1 MPTTD
6 LLTPIITEK
15 SLRLAASGK
24 FSFYVTRAATKTSL
38 KPALETMFKVNVV
51 KINIVSLPA
60 KTRHSGKRRLAAIG
74 NWRKKAV
81 VTLKF
86 GQSIEYFKLPEA
98 KK

>member
-1 MPTTD
+1 MPITD

-24 FSFYVTRAATKTSL
+24 FSFYVTRQATKTGL

-60 KTRHSGKRRLAAIG
+60 KTRHSGKRRLASVG
-74 NWRKKAV
+74 NWRKKP
-81 VTLKF
+81 L
-86 GQSIEYFKLPEA
+86 SL
-98 KK
+98 